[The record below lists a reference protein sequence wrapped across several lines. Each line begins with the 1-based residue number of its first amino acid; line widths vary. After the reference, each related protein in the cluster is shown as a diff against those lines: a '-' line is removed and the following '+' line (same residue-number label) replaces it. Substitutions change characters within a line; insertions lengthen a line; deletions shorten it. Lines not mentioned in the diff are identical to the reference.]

1 MKNRKIH
8 ISSNRIFDI
17 VNYTL
22 LFLLAVV
29 VLYPLYFVV
38 IASFSDPNA
47 IYAGEVVFLPKKVSF
62 EGYQMLLEEELLW
75 SGYWNTIRY
84 TVIGTLI
91 NVVLTVCAAY
101 ALSRRKLPGRK
112 GLTLFVTFTM
122 FFNCG
127 LI

>member
-8 ISSNRIFDI
+8 ISSNRIFHI

-38 IASFSDPNA
+38 IPSFSDPNA

-62 EGYQMLLEEELLW
+62 EGYQMLLEE
-75 SGYWNTIRY
+75 
-84 TVIGTLI
+84 
-91 NVVLTVCAAY
+91 
-101 ALSRRKLPGRK
+101 
-112 GLTLFVTFTM
+112 
-122 FFNCG
+122 
-127 LI
+127 